1 MDLQFIT
8 EEAVVDF
15 IDRMD
20 VVSTDSILSDP
31 AIVDMING
39 GVPQQIAEED
49 NPLGTM
55 ELFLQLFID
64 REEYEVCAKLVE
76 VHPELKQY

>member
-20 VVSTDSILSDP
+20 EVSTDSILSDP

-39 GVPQQIAEED
+39 GVPKQIAEVD